1 MEMYYQ
7 QALQPNELLPTLSE
21 TGECLFVI
29 RATLPLRTYEVA
41 VYRYDNQYF
50 LLQDEAFFSQIDQI
64 ATIKL
69 GDEEEILPFIEEA
82 LEENHYI
89 LVEKAFIRLDLST
102 LQKMD
107 DLENIDILFYE
118 FIDSWG
124 DE

>member
-1 MEMYYQ
+1 MYYQ
-7 QALQPNELLPTLSE
+7 QVLQPNELLPTLSE

-64 ATIKL
+64 ANIKL